1 MDRERVQ
8 SIIESHGV
16 INVTYKNNPVWIES
30 IGNKNDGM
38 VLVRDLKTDTHYEV
52 NIEELKE

>member
-1 MDRERVQ
+1 MDRERIQ

-16 INVTYKNNPVWIES
+16 INVTHKNTPVWIES

-38 VLVRDLKTDTHYEV
+38 VLVRNLKTNEHYEV
-52 NIEELKE
+52 NIDELKE